1 MPSQKPVW
9 YSIAAYLCEDKTR
22 EPLRDKNAKSIRRM
36 YRPQRPELLA
46 RPSQFEECIVHN
58 DQNCLPDQRE
68 KRQKRIRYNIAAH
81 LCEDNACPT
90 REEKITEPLRDKNAK
105 SVRRMYRPN
114 RPELLARPKGGN
126 VRSA

>member
-36 YRPQRPELLA
+36 YRRT
-46 RPSQFEECIVHN
+46 VHN

-81 LCEDNACPT
+81 LSEDNACPT

-114 RPELLARPKGGN
+114 RLELLARPKERN
-126 VRSA
+126 VRSAYDVILRLVSVQTVL

>member
-1 MPSQKPVW
+1 MPSQKPVR

-22 EPLRDKNAKSIRRM
+22 EPLRDKNAKPIRRM
-36 YRPQRPELLA
+36 YRRT
-46 RPSQFEECIVHN
+46 VHN

-68 KRQKRIRYNIAAH
+68 KRQKRIRYSIAAH

-90 REEKITEPLRDKNAK
+90 REEKTTEPLRDKNAR

-114 RPELLARPKGGN
+114 RPELPARPEGGN
-126 VRSA
+126 VRSAYKVILRLVSE